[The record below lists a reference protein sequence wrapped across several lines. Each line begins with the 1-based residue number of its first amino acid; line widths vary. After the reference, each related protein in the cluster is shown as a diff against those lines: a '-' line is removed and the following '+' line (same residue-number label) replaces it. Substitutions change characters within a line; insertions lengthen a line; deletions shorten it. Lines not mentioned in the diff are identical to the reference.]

1 MGKER
6 NKEEHKGMGGKSMGE
21 ESLEMD
27 GRDREREGEN
37 SNSNVNNNKLTIAN
51 GEKCQWF
58 LFVRSDL

>member
-6 NKEEHKGMGGKSMGE
+6 NKEEHKGMGGKSMRE

-37 SNSNVNNNKLTIAN
+37 SNNVNNSKWGKVSMVPLCSFRPLTK
-51 GEKCQWF
+51 G
-58 LFVRSDL
+58 

>member
-1 MGKER
+1 MW
-6 NKEEHKGMGGKSMGE
+6 E

-37 SNSNVNNNKLTIAN
+37 SNNVNNNKLTIAN

>member
-1 MGKER
+1 
-6 NKEEHKGMGGKSMGE
+6 MGE

-37 SNSNVNNNKLTIAN
+37 SNNNVNNNKLTIAN